1 MVAIYHV
8 IVVMKLYDKKNL
20 VHFQMD
26 ANDSYDGGKTEAS
39 RVSLCGKSY
48 MMKAYVT
55 WLMQLNW
62 KMNNWLLNACQPPD
76 QITGICLFLL

>member
-1 MVAIYHV
+1 VVAIYHV
-8 IVVMKLYDKKNL
+8 SGYETKQQKNL

-48 MMKAYVT
+48 MMKH
-55 WLMQLNW
+55 M
-62 KMNNWLLNACQPPD
+62 LL
-76 QITGICLFLL
+76 G

>member
-8 IVVMKLYDKKNL
+8 SGYETKQQKNL

-26 ANDSYDGGKTEAS
+26 TNDLYDGGKTEAS